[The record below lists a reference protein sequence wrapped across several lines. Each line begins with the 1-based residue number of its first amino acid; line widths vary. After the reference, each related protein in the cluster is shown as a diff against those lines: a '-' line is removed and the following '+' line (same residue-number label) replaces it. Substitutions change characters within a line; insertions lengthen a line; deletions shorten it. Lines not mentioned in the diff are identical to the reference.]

1 MADAAEPLS
10 ISGATL
16 IPANARL
23 DEHTSNRLGPK
34 SFNTIF
40 CSSEVAALAV
50 PLRLFSAAR
59 PQNQQAARKQ
69 RYRRYSRGPIDF
81 RRNSF
86 SCECKA
92 RGHDH

>member
-23 DEHTSNRLGPK
+23 DEPISNRLRPK
-34 SFNTIF
+34 NFNTIF
-40 CSSEVAALAV
+40 CSSEVAAPAV
-50 PLRLFSAAR
+50 PLRLFLAAR
-59 PQNQQAARKQ
+59 SQNQQAARKQ
-69 RYRRYSRGPIDF
+69 RYRRYCRGPIDF
-81 RRNSF
+81 RRNSL

-92 RGHDH
+92 RGRDH